1 MTRVALRYGAN
12 SETSKDIVVES
23 FAKVFERIGSFEY
36 RGEGSLRAW
45 ITRIVINQSL
55 MEVRKNSR
63 WLITDVSSV
72 DQAEPSGIE
81 SDIAAEEL
89 FGLIQTLPDGCRL
102 VFNLFVIEGYPHDVI
117 ADMMKISVGTS
128 RSQLAHAR
136 KLLKQKIDGRERR

>member
-1 MTRVALRYGAN
+1 MTRVALRYGGD
-12 SETSKDIVVES
+12 SETSKDIVIES
-23 FAKVFERIGSFEY
+23 FTKVFESIKTFEY

-63 WLITDVSSV
+63 WIFTEASEVEHI
-72 DQAEPSGIE
+72 EPSGVE

-89 FGLIQTLPDGCRL
+89 FGLIRQLPQGCRV
-102 VFNLFVIEGYPHDVI
+102 VFNMFVIEGYGHDLI

-128 RSQLAHAR
+128 RSQLAYAR
-136 KLLKQKIDGRERR
+136 KILKEKIDGRERR